1 MKYID
6 IMPQLEKSG
15 TKDLSTQIFAVV
27 LFGTFPPPLFSGKLG
42 QAFTKGIKS

>member
-27 LFGTFPPPLFSGKLG
+27 LFGTFPPPSSPVSWDRHS
-42 QAFTKGIKS
+42 QRE